1 MGMMASTDTTPAELP
16 DDIQQMSYEAA
27 RDELVEVVS
36 RLEQGQ
42 VSLEESISLW
52 ERGEALA
59 TRCEQW
65 LDNARE
71 RLDRART
78 QADGS

>member
-1 MGMMASTDTTPAELP
+1 MTKKATPELP
-16 DDIQQMSYEAA
+16 EDIQEMSYEAA
-27 RDELVEVVS
+27 RDELVQVVAK
-36 RLEQGQ
+36 LEQGQ

-65 LDNARE
+65 LDNARK
-71 RLDRART
+71 RLDQAR
-78 QADGS
+78 QQHDE

>member
-1 MGMMASTDTTPAELP
+1 MSKSSATPAELP
-16 DDIQQMSYEAA
+16 EDIQALSYEQA
-27 RDELVEVVS
+27 RDELVETVAK
-36 RLEQGQ
+36 LEQGQ
-42 VSLEESISLW
+42 VTLEESISLW

-71 RLDRART
+71 RLDAARKK
-78 QADGS
+78 ADD

>member
-1 MGMMASTDTTPAELP
+1 VTTSDDSAELP
-16 DDIQQMSYEAA
+16 DDVAALSYEQA

-42 VSLEESISLW
+42 VTLEESISLW

-71 RLDRART
+71 RLDSARKA
-78 QADGS
+78 ADE

>member
-1 MGMMASTDTTPAELP
+1 MTKKGADKLP
-16 DDIQQMSYEAA
+16 EDIEAMSYEAA
-27 RDELVEVVS
+27 RDELVQVVS
-36 RLEQGQ
+36 QLEQGQ
-42 VSLEESISLW
+42 VTLEESISLW

-71 RLDRART
+71 RLDRAR
-78 QADGS
+78 QQHDD